1 MYVLQFCHIIP
12 THTRAPAVPALFTQ
26 TRLRKKVRERY
37 GIRGNKCGDCL
48 TVVCCAPCTHTQER
62 REIELEEGSF

>member
-1 MYVLQFCHIIP
+1 ME
-12 THTRAPAVPALFTQ
+12 
-26 TRLRKKVRERY
+26 VRERY

-48 TVVCCAPCTHTQER
+48 TVACCCPCAHVQER